1 MPRSAQ
7 LVDAL
12 REGHS
17 FAMTMGANAPPGP
30 PELVPW
36 WGSVEMLI
44 THGPV
49 RERLL
54 LALILFLAGMALH
67 SLWWRVKRG
76 QRARFREIAKLR
88 RR

>member
-17 FAMTMGANAPPGP
+17 IAMTMGANAPPGP
-30 PELVPW
+30 PELAPW
-36 WGSVEMLI
+36 WESVEMMI

-67 SLWWRVKRG
+67 SLWWRVKRE

>member
-1 MPRSAQ
+1 
-7 LVDAL
+7 L

-36 WGSVEMLI
+36 WESVEMLI

-67 SLWWRVKRG
+67 SLWWRVKRE